1 MLEMFSMKTD
11 ETTLAE
17 FIHDFRLEVPGVGVC
32 FDANVEFTTTTL
44 SRQFTCEVHIITMA
58 LTKQS
63 VIYLLD
69 KELAELG
76 IPDAFS
82 FDPEAFSYER
92 NKSLQVSDYD
102 LLRGKF
108 SLKITP
114 VQVPRTTTEVTSPL

>member
-1 MLEMFSMKTD
+1 MKTD

-32 FDANVEFTTTTL
+32 FTADVDFTTATL

-58 LTKQS
+58 VKKQS

-69 KELAELG
+69 KELADLG

-82 FDPEAFSYER
+82 FDPDAFSYEK
-92 NKSLQVSDYD
+92 NKSLLVSDYD

-108 SLKITP
+108 SLTITP
-114 VQVPRTTTEVTSPL
+114 AQFSKTTSEAAATN